1 MMDIIWPILSAAAI
15 LVAAWFLS
23 GWIAGIVRALL
34 AQTRLD
40 PMVRE
45 HLVHLVRPLVIA
57 IGISAALTQ
66 LDVDIRVLLVVLA
79 AFAIALGLGM
89 RHMMENLVAG
99 ATLLTRR
106 PFNVG
111 DAVEVGGV
119 SGVVQVVSMVAVT
132 LQEID
137 GTQTTVTNAQV
148 MASPIRN
155 KSRAADRGQI
165 T

>member
-1 MMDIIWPILSAAAI
+1 MTEIIWNILSAVAI
-15 LVAAWFLS
+15 LVTAWFLS
-23 GWIAGIVRALL
+23 GWVAGVTRALL

-40 PMVRE
+40 PVVRD
-45 HLVHLVRPLVIA
+45 HLAHVVRPLIIT
-57 IGISAALTQ
+57 IGVVAGLSRIG
-66 LDVDIRVLLVVLA
+66 VDIRVLLALLA

-89 RHMMENLVAG
+89 RDLTTNLFAG

-111 DAVEVGGV
+111 DMVEVAGI
-119 SGVVQVVSMVAVT
+119 SGIVQSISMAAVII
-132 LQEID
+132 QEID

-148 MASPIRN
+148 MAAPIRN
-155 KSRAADRGQI
+155 KSRAADR